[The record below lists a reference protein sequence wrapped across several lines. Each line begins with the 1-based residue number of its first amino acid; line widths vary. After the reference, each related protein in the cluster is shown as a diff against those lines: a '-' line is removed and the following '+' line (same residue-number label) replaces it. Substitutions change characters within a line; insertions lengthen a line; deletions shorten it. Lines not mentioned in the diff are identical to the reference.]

1 MGVAEKIPTAQE
13 LCEQQAKTEEFFEL
27 IGEAM
32 QTKDEDKL
40 KEIEEKSE
48 QLILDITDMTQ
59 EELEQAKEEQK
70 AMEKQMNEMMENI
83 EPIMELVMG
92 NLVTMMM
99 NDRVDVGTIPIVK
112 EEGSDARLINLESF

>member
-99 NDRVDVGTIPIVK
+99 NDRVDV
-112 EEGSDARLINLESF
+112 EGSDARLINLESF